1 MQLSILDAC
10 RLFHAL
16 PAILSILLIQQESTH
31 ACSQRLLSQI
41 TDYVRDY
48 TESCV
53 QIHPDDGEVGACSTF
68 CDLYQ
73 KQVDRDDA
81 RWRHTYLGSV
91 VEEWANLKLL
101 ADAMAEQASRWV
113 PQR

>member
-1 MQLSILDAC
+1 MFTML
-10 RLFHAL
+10 RL
-16 PAILSILLIQQESTH
+16 P
-31 ACSQRLLSQI
+31 QI

-53 QIHPDDGEVGACSTF
+53 QIHPDDGEVGTCSSF

-73 KQVDRDDA
+73 AQVNRDDA
-81 RWRHTYLGSV
+81 HWSRTYLDSV
-91 VEEWANLKLL
+91 VTEWANLKLL